1 MLLCRDVD
9 AYSFDLAPAPAPA
22 PAPQQPGLVVV
33 AALPGRDDRPASCDP
48 VPRSACAVTYDSSSC
63 SGGWKLVV
71 APGQQLR
78 FRWFTSTWQYR
89 NDMDTVGENSS
100 LPW

>member
-9 AYSFDLAPAPAPA
+9 AYSFDLAPAPAP
-22 PAPQQPGLVVV
+22 QRPGMVV
-33 AALPGRDDRPASCDP
+33 AALPGRDDRPVSCDP

-89 NDMDTVGENSS
+89 NDMDTVGGHWT
-100 LPW
+100 P